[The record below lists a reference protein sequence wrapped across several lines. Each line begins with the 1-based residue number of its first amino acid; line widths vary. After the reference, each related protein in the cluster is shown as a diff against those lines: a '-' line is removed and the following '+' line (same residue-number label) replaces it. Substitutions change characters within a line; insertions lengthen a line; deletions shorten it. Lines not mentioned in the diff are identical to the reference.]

1 RLRTKRWRF
10 RKSTVPGF
18 SGSGRSE
25 AVASGFPAAAGDHR
39 SPELLLMCIGN
50 LAWYDL
56 DMALIFAQ
64 AGAIARHAW
73 RKAGGVSARNS

>member
-1 RLRTKRWRF
+1 
-10 RKSTVPGF
+10 
-18 SGSGRSE
+18 
-25 AVASGFPAAAGDHR
+25 
-39 SPELLLMCIGN
+39 MCIGN